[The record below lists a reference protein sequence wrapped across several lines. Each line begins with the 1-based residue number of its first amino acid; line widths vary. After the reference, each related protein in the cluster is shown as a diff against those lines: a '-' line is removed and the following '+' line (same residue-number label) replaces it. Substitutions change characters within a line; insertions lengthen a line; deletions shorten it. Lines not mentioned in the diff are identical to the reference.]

1 MHLMRIDILG
11 TCVVRANER
20 VSAEYKGHCLAARF
34 YVSSVCFTSNDG
46 FVLVES
52 SVSLGHKHGQIHF
65 LILLSEHFQFHMNAL
80 LPAKIPLLNK

>member
-65 LILLSEHFQFHMNAL
+65 LYCFQNIFNF
-80 LPAKIPLLNK
+80 I